1 MSLRK
6 SIDKTERPSSQNKN
20 TMSVIF
26 EENQDVPGQEAFK
39 NFDKNIQDQSN
50 QFNKT
55 VENIVTD
62 NTYMRGY
69 EEVEKNNHT
78 NKAIIYQADFEQKIA
93 SIDNHFD
100 VYMTSLGG

>member
-78 NKAIIYQADFEQKIA
+78 SKAIIYQADFEQKIA
-93 SIDNHFD
+93 SIDN
-100 VYMTSLGG
+100 